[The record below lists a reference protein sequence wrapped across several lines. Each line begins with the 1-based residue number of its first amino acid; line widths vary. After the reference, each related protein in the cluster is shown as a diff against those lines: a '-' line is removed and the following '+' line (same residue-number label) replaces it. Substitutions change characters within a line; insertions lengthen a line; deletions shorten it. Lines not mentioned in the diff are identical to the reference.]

1 MSCVLLVLLVNVSG
15 ARHVQVVMWRAS
27 VSGNPCRYNL
37 CLDGHTD
44 AIDVDRFRYVPLAR
58 VRFSSC
64 FLGYRT
70 VVNGSLDFF
79 GGRDK
84 SKANF
89 FFCFAFL
96 WVVTGDSQLLLALRS
111 IKSSKG
117 TGGQAGNYCMP
128 FVERLRRGHLVIRL
142 SAVTHLA
149 QCRSEQ
155 LVSMSSPS
163 RNSLND
169 SQANNDV
176 SVFTPE

>member
-1 MSCVLLVLLVNVSG
+1 MDRRRDLTIISISVLMSTLHAG
-15 ARHVQVVMWRAS
+15 
-27 VSGNPCRYNL
+27 
-37 CLDGHTD
+37 T
-44 AIDVDRFRYVPLAR
+44 
-58 VRFSSC
+58 
-64 FLGYRT
+64 YRT
-70 VVNGSLDFF
+70 IVNGSLELFW
-79 GGRDK
+79 GRDK

-96 WVVTGDSQLLLALRS
+96 WVGTGDSQLLLALRS
-111 IKSSKG
+111 IKPSKG
-117 TGGQAGNYCMP
+117 TGGQAGNYFLP

-169 SQANNDV
+169 SQADDV
-176 SVFTPE
+176 SICVTDSLSLIHI